1 MQALRDDLVRKLLL
15 APCSGSVFSSVQNN
29 STLCCLLEGKEALFA
44 SGFFSPSYMFVC
56 LFMCFPAWLFSS
68 FLSHSLMLYASPAWN
83 SICSPGWP
91 IIESRPLA
99 SASGCWTVG
108 VNYLPYSLRRHELPS
123 LVGLPPLYPRG
134 SDCTESS
141 LALCIMSS
149 FQEPLE

>member
-1 MQALRDDLVRKLLL
+1 
-15 APCSGSVFSSVQNN
+15 
-29 STLCCLLEGKEALFA
+29 
-44 SGFFSPSYMFVC
+44 
-56 LFMCFPAWLFSS
+56 
-68 FLSHSLMLYASPAWN
+68 MLYASPAWN